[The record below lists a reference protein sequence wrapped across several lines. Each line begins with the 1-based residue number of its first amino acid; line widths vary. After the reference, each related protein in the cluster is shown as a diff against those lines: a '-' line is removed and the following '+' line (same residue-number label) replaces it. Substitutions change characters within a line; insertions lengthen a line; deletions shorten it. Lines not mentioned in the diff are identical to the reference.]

1 MNLQNLTISS
11 TSDLHVLD
19 SLNVALLGFK
29 VKKGANTTTPND
41 NTLIVYV
48 DKQPSS
54 NPSSE
59 RRQYIFEL
67 DDVLKYYN
75 QVSDEFTLKVAISNN
90 DVFFNAYVERK
101 IGENNSILSESL
113 FEEVEGIP
121 VVLFEGENYIYT
133 NYSNAEITA
142 IYPKDNDENSLL
154 LLTSIFA
161 GHRKD
166 DGGDFT
172 LDDIYFKDAFT
183 LTADDLNIEVN
194 EASVDCISSNN
205 NKFSLDEE
213 GNLIVK
219 SVTVANGINAN
230 SITSNNNS
238 FSLDSNGNLSVS
250 GLTVNGNLI
259 TGTGSGSGQNLNTSD
274 VCNIVYPVNSI
285 YLSISNVNPSTL
297 FGGTWVQL
305 KDRFLLG
312 AGDTY
317 LNGNIGGESDH
328 ILTVSEMPEHNHIQ
342 SWAGNDHTTNNLV
355 TDKTT
360 GSQSSR
366 NVFGT
371 GSGCRYN
378 SQSAWHNSGAT
389 IVGTGFR
396 GSGSAH
402 NNMPPYLVVYMWKR
416 TA

>member
-19 SLNVALLGFK
+19 SLNVALLGFN

-41 NTLIVYV
+41 NTLVVYV

-54 NPSSE
+54 NPSNE

-90 DVFFNAYVERK
+90 DVIFNAYVERK
-101 IGENNSILSESL
+101 IGENNSILVQSE
-113 FEEVEGIP
+113 FEEVDGIP

-133 NYSNAEITA
+133 NYTNAEITA
-142 IYPKDNDENSLL
+142 IYPKDNDESSLL

-183 LTADDLNIEVN
+183 QTGDDLNLEVN
-194 EASVDCISSNN
+194 EVSVDSITSND
-205 NKFSLDEE
+205 NKFSLDDD

-219 SVTVANGINAN
+219 SVTATNSINAS
-230 SITSNNNS
+230 SIISNNNS
-238 FSLDSNGNLSVS
+238 FSLDSNGNLNVT
-250 GLTVNGNLI
+250 GLTVNGTPI
-259 TGTGSGSGQNLNTSD
+259 TGSGSGGGQSLNTSD
-274 VCNIVYPVNSI
+274 VCNIVYPINSI
-285 YLSISNVNPSTL
+285 YLSVSNVNPATL
-297 FGGTWVQL
+297 FGGIWVQL

-317 LNGNIGGESDH
+317 TNGDIGGEATH
-328 ILTVSEMPEHNHIQ
+328 ALTTSEMPSHNHQQ
-342 SWAGNDHTTNNLV
+342 SWTGNDGRINDLV
-355 TDKTT
+355 TSASG
-360 GSQSSR
+360 GSNTNR
-366 NVFGT
+366 ERGT
-371 GSGCRYN
+371 GSGVRYYA
-378 SQSAWHNSGAT
+378 QSAWQTSAKK
-389 IVGTGFR
+389 VGTGFE
-396 GSGSAH
+396 GSGDGH